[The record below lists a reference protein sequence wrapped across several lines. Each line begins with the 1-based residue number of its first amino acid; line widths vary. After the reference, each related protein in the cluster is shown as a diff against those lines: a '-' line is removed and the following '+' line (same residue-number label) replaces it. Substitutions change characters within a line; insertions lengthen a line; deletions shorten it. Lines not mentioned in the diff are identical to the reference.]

1 MVQDDCSLSGKS
13 PSSYFCLPRPFL
25 SFILSY
31 SFLPL
36 GRSFRRVYIAGLA
49 SLPYR
54 SVNGQS
60 RYFRERANLRKFIT
74 RTVYLFRVVFKIV
87 EFIEDIGRRSW
98 ESFSF
103 TYDWYTEEKR
113 YSIRVSDFLLS
124 GDQKKARLY
133 ERCFRIEDFY
143 STNLFSFISVKF

>member
-13 PSSYFCLPRPFL
+13 PSSYFCLLPFL

-31 SFLPL
+31 SFFPL

-74 RTVYLFRVVFKIV
+74 RTVYLFRILFKIV
-87 EFIEDIGRRSW
+87 EFVGRRSR

-143 STNLFSFISVKF
+143 STNLFSIISVKF